1 MNDSAV
7 KLLREFD
14 LRVTTPRVLILG
26 VLMSNPSKAF
36 SIQQFLKVLGK
47 EMDRSTIY
55 RTLDKLLLQNVI
67 NKMTS
72 PDGET
77 IYSLQGAK
85 TCDHHTHPHLKCS
98 VCGAVECLPSYP
110 HGYLNELA
118 ASGVSEVN
126 VVLNG
131 ICKSCSGE

>member
-1 MNDSAV
+1 MSDSAV

-26 VLMSNPSKAF
+26 VLMPNPSKAF
-36 SIQQFLKVLGK
+36 SMQQFLKVLGK

-72 PDGET
+72 PNGET
-77 IYSLQGAK
+77 IYSLHGAK
-85 TCDHHTHPHLKCS
+85 TCDHLTHPHLKCS
-98 VCGAVECLPSYP
+98 VCGSVECLPSYP
-110 HGYLNELA
+110 NGYLNELA

-131 ICKSCSGE
+131 IYKSCSGE